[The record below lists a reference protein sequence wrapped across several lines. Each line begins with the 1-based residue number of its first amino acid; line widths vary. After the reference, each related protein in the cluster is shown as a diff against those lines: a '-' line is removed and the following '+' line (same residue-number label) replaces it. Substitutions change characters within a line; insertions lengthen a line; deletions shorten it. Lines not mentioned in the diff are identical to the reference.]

1 MRVLAATMAD
11 VEAHAIMLR
20 LAADYDKLA
29 DRTARLPA
37 GLSFAQPPSPW
48 WSPSLERGG
57 VRKARPAG
65 FLRLHRGIGSRSSL
79 SSYIQPHN
87 RPETLARPSGIHA
100 RAGRDNG

>member
-48 WSPSLERGG
+48 WSPSLERI
-57 VRKARPAG
+57 VHANPKA
-65 FLRLHRGIGSRSSL
+65 
-79 SSYIQPHN
+79 
-87 RPETLARPSGIHA
+87 
-100 RAGRDNG
+100 